1 MQRVIIYLG
10 CIAVPIL
17 LVPWAKTET
26 AWSLVSFELCIF
38 LALCAAGV
46 AFISTTLDK
55 KEKKMLY
62 MLGIYYSL
70 STFLFFYDIAS
81 FSITENEMKFVI
93 LVLVEVCI
101 ALLCNLWGLYGLKRS
116 K

>member
-26 AWSLVSFELCIF
+26 AWSLVSFEL
-38 LALCAAGV
+38 
-46 AFISTTLDK
+46 S
-55 KEKKMLY
+55 
-62 MLGIYYSL
+62 
-70 STFLFFYDIAS
+70 
-81 FSITENEMKFVI
+81 
-93 LVLVEVCI
+93 I
-101 ALLCNLWGLYGLKRS
+101 ALLCNLWGLCGLKRS

>member
-1 MQRVIIYLG
+1 MQRVITYLG

-46 AFISTTLDK
+46 AFISTMLDK

-93 LVLVEVCI
+93 LVLVELCI
-101 ALLCNLWGLYGLKRS
+101 ALLCNLWGLCGLKRS